1 MFLWSSHNFFINLH
15 KMGDM
20 CAFIPLFR
28 FMQNSFFI
36 HSEMIPLFWIW
47 TDTRLHHLQNCTII
61 FMKEYK
67 VCTEQGR
74 RSHLKSEGAQ
84 GGTFFRATFYC
95 IFGRFGEV
103 THLVNFKKWG
113 GSSLAPSAPPCAP
126 PLIHS
131 LCKHFRK
138 KRKLIKYFSLYWH
151 CTRRMPATVSDVLNS
166 IKQFI
171 AERFFGSPRARTQ

>member
-1 MFLWSSHNFFINLH
+1 MNCKYHMCYICIEIRLSCNGCIFAHSFSPRMVSSFSTKRTYVHFSSS
-15 KMGDM
+15 KMGLTSITTL
-20 CAFIPLFR
+20 IPR
-28 FMQNSFFI
+28 GGGA
-36 HSEMIPLFWIW
+36 IW
-47 TDTRLHHLQNCTII
+47 
-61 FMKEYK
+61 K
-67 VCTEQGR
+67 VRGLR
-74 RSHLKSEGAQ
+74 

-95 IFGRFGEV
+95 IFGPFGKM